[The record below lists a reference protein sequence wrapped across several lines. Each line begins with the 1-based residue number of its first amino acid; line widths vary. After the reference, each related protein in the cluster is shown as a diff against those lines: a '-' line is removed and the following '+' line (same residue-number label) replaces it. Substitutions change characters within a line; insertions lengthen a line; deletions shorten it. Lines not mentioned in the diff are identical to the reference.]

1 MKKWVHIILWVS
13 IGCFIIHFFGTG
25 AIAGT
30 NIHHET
36 ENILVTATFFD
47 TDLREALKEVSL
59 QTGVTIITDENI
71 KGVITM
77 ELKDVPFEKALR
89 MMISGGGYMYR
100 KFDDYYI
107 VGLPD
112 AKNPTYALL
121 CQTEIFRFKN
131 ISAESA
137 KALLPEIYREYV
149 RFDVE
154 SNVATVNAPSSIVT
168 TILADLAKMD
178 EGKAQIR
185 IKALVTEVQTD
196 AIKEL
201 GLNLLEFN
209 NEAGVSSRAGSYD
222 MAEGLMTLRGSGSFG
237 QLLAKIKLLSQ
248 EKKAAIQADPVILI
262 AEGKTG
268 QLFVGDKKTIILRPD
283 EDSPYSNQSET
294 VEAGITLKVTPR
306 VYHDFLELFISQKVS
321 GIEEE
326 EVDRILIKTREFESV
341 VRLAPGQTMM
351 VGGLTLSK
359 EKSDQKKVPGL
370 GDVPLIRFFF
380 REKITEK
387 SDSQLLIFI
396 TAEVVKE

>member
-1 MKKWVHIILWVS
+1 MIVIQLS
-13 IGCFIIHFFGTG
+13 NLG
-25 AIAGT
+25 AFAAANT
-30 NIHHET
+30 KNEV
-36 ENILVTATFFD
+36 ENIFVTATFFD
-47 TDLREALKEVSL
+47 SDLREALKEVSL
-59 QTGVTIITDENI
+59 QTGVPIVTDENI

-77 ELKDVPFEKALR
+77 ELRDVPFEKALR

-100 KFDDYYI
+100 KVEDYYI

-112 AKNPTYALL
+112 VKNPTYALL

-137 KALLPEIYREYV
+137 RALLPDIYKEYV
-149 RFDVE
+149 RFDIE
-154 SNVATVNAPSSIVT
+154 NNVATVNAPSSIVT
-168 TILADLAKMD
+168 TILADLSKMD
-178 EGKAQIR
+178 EGKAQIK

-201 GLNLLEFN
+201 GMNLLEFN
-209 NEAGVSSRAGSYD
+209 NTGSESNRSGSYD
-222 MAEGLMTLRGSGSFG
+222 LAEGLLTLRGSGSFG
-237 QLLAKIKLLSQ
+237 QLLTKIKLLSQ
-248 EKKAAIQADPVILI
+248 DKRASIQADPVILI

-283 EDSPYSNQSET
+283 EDSAYSNQSET

-306 VYHDFLELFISQKVS
+306 VYQDFLELAVTQKVS

-341 VRLAPGQTMM
+341 VRLAPGQTVM
-351 VGGLTLSK
+351 VGGLTVTK
-359 EKSDQKKVPGL
+359 DKSDQKKAPVL
-370 GDVPLIRFFF
+370 GDIPLVRFFF
-380 REKITEK
+380 KQKMTEK
-387 SDSQLLIFI
+387 SDSQLLIFL